1 MEDNKEAILTDYPNV
16 ISYECSKKII
26 TQMERNICK
35 INIGKTQGTG
45 FFCKI
50 PFPNEEKMLPVLM
63 TNNHVINDSLLN
75 QVNTKIELDIK
86 EEADLKEIYLNHRI
100 KYTNKEY
107 DITIIEIK
115 EKDNINNYL
124 ELDDII
130 IDDILN
136 NNNQNKEYEDKTI
149 YIIQYPKGELS
160 VSYGILSSITLDKIY
175 NFNHKC
181 STEKGSS
188 GSPILTFN
196 NKVFGIHKKGCNNL
210 NKGTFLNFPI
220 KEFINLNHDN
230 NNNINNNKN
239 SIDDAL
245 DNFEEEANVIHH
257 KIIFIGDYGTGKTE
271 IINKLVSNEGNNDIY
286 EASIGVDF
294 MTKTIKYENRNIK
307 FQIWDTSGH
316 EKYRGLIPSYVRN
329 SSLVFLI
336 YDINSRESFEGLEN
350 WIKFIHPTEKTKIVI
365 CGNKLHLIKR
375 EVDENEGWGF
385 AKKYGLS
392 FFEIDSRNSIRSMFY
407 NSIAELPI
415 FKGKIIDKEKFVKEH
430 IEEDNR
436 EVTEANNE
444 KDNNNNNNNK
454 DCFIY

>member
-1 MEDNKEAILTDYPNV
+1 MEDENESFLTGYPNP
-16 ISYECSKKII
+16 INYKCTKKILD
-26 TQMERNICK
+26 QMEKNICK
-35 INIGKTQGTG
+35 IKIEDNQGTG

-50 PFPNEEKMLPVLM
+50 PFPDLNNMLTVFI
-63 TNNHVINDSLLN
+63 TNNHIINQKYLDKEDA
-75 QVNTKIELDIK
+75 KIQLDIK
-86 EEADLKEIYLNHRI
+86 EKSNKININLNNRI
-100 KYTNKEY
+100 KYTNEEY

-160 VSYGILSSITLDKIY
+160 VSYGILSSITLDKSY

-188 GSPILTFN
+188 GSPILALN

-220 KEFINLNHDN
+220 KEFINLNHNN

-271 IINKLVSNEGNNDIY
+271 IINKLVSNEDNNDIY

-307 FQIWDTSGH
+307 FQIWDTSGQ
-316 EKYRGLIPSYVRN
+316 EKYKGLIPSYVRI
-329 SSLVFLI
+329 SSLIFLI

-350 WIKFIHPTEKTKIVI
+350 WIKFIYLIEKTKIVI

-444 KDNNNNNNNK
+444 KDNNNNNNK